1 MGKFPTLSCLEFFNV
16 LQRRMLILSDKKSPH
31 PHAKYCKMPAY
42 SARELISSPLFMKSC
57 AEFSSQQE
65 QTSGLVC
72 GPTYCSV
79 LRRATKLKSQGA
91 LDKIKRKS
99 ILAAWRPDKS
109 HCFYSA

>member
-1 MGKFPTLSCLEFFNV
+1 VV
-16 LQRRMLILSDKKSPH
+16 LAHFHASFLFSLKMLILSDSH
-31 PHAKYCKMPAY
+31 PLIPMQNIAKCLPTY